1 MSTLAII
8 LIVTIVVL
16 AVIDSI
22 ITVALWVI
30 HKIDKE
36 EAEDY
41 DRRL

>member
-1 MSTLAII
+1 MNVFVII

-22 ITVALWVI
+22 LTAGLWVI
-30 HKIDKE
+30 HKLDKE
-36 EAEDY
+36 ETEDY

>member
-1 MSTLAII
+1 MSTVAII
-8 LIVTIVVL
+8 LIVTLVVL

-22 ITVALWVI
+22 ITAALWVI

-36 EAEDY
+36 ETEDY